1 MQDVLYD
8 RFERP
13 LDVGDIV
20 VASRP
25 SGNNSSEVTLCRV
38 HKIRDKTVSLRLLN
52 LDYTD
57 KEPARWEAPIFTCNK
72 ASNDICKKLFLLQ
85 KV

>member
-52 LDYTD
+52 LDYTE
-57 KEPARWEAPIFTCNK
+57 KEVKWGAPIFTCNK
-72 ASNDICKKLFLLQ
+72 TNDDICKKLFLLQ